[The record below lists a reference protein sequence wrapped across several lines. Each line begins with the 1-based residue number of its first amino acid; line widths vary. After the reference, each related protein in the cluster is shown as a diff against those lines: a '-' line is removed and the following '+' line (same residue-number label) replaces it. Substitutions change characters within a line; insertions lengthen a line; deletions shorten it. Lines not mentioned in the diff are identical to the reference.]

1 MFKSFILS
9 YKLKNTYRVNSII
22 YSIKQLPLIGK
33 HLPASLYSSKIL
45 KILGNIISTISEII
59 NIFLGKIIYIL
70 IMIVAVLGMVKG
82 NTANNCIHIFV
93 FLSLSG
99 GMLNTYMFNPTK
111 DKYYA
116 MILMNMDAKN
126 YTLSN
131 YYYSMLKVIIGFL
144 PFTIIFGM
152 YYGLSLITCVLMPF
166 FVVFIKTIY
175 NSYILYD
182 FNKSKKIKNEN
193 TPTRI
198 VWTLIAGFVI
208 LAYGMPFLNIT
219 ITENIFYVLFVISLL
234 LGIIAFKYVAQ
245 FKGYKK
251 AYKSL
256 LTTDNVCIT
265 QNTKKSEVIQKN
277 TLNQIE
283 LDKKTTS
290 NKKGFAYFHDLFV
303 KRHKK
308 ILMKSAKR
316 TAIIAFLIFLILI
329 VAVKANSN
337 ISRET
342 NEILMTMLPWF
353 VFVMYI
359 INRGT
364 VVTQAMFMNCDHS
377 MLTYRFYRTPKVILS
392 LFKERLKTLI
402 KINLLPA
409 VVIAIGLPVLL
420 YLTGGTD
427 NYLNYIVLF
436 VSIIAMS
443 IFFSIHYLVMYYLL
457 QPYNVNI
464 EMKSSTYTL
473 VQWITYF
480 VCYAFIQ
487 VKLPTLYFGLATI
500 IFCVLY
506 SIIALILVYKY
517 APKTFK
523 LRI

>member
-1 MFKSFILS
+1 M
-9 YKLKNTYRVNSII
+9 
-22 YSIKQLPLIGK
+22 
-33 HLPASLYSSKIL
+33 
-45 KILGNIISTISEII
+45 
-59 NIFLGKIIYIL
+59 
-70 IMIVAVLGMVKG
+70 
-82 NTANNCIHIFV
+82 
-93 FLSLSG
+93 
-99 GMLNTYMFNPTK
+99 
-111 DKYYA
+111 
-116 MILMNMDAKN
+116 
-126 YTLSN
+126 
-131 YYYSMLKVIIGFL
+131 
-144 PFTIIFGM
+144 
-152 YYGLSLITCVLMPF
+152 
-166 FVVFIKTIY
+166 
-175 NSYILYD
+175 
-182 FNKSKKIKNEN
+182 
-193 TPTRI
+193 
-198 VWTLIAGFVI
+198 
-208 LAYGMPFLNIT
+208 
-219 ITENIFYVLFVISLL
+219 
-234 LGIIAFKYVAQ
+234 AQ
-245 FKGYKK
+245 FKEYKK

-256 LTTDNVCIT
+256 LTTDNVYMV
-265 QNTKKSEVIQKN
+265 QNTRKSEIIQNN
-277 TLNQIE
+277 TLKQIE
-283 LDKKTTS
+283 LDEGTTS

-308 ILMKSAKR
+308 ILMKSAKK
-316 TAIIAFLIFLILI
+316 TAIITFLIFLIL
-329 VAVKANSN
+329 VVVVKTSSN
-337 ISRET
+337 TSKEI
-342 NEILMTMLPWF
+342 NELLMTMLPWF

-409 VVIAIGLPVLL
+409 IIIAIGLPVLL

-464 EMKSSTYTL
+464 EMKSSTYSL

-500 IFCVLY
+500 IFSILY
-506 SIIALILVYKY
+506 SIIALVLVYKY

-523 LRI
+523 LRV